1 VRRSLLPNRP
11 LCVVD
16 EGGVFSLNK
25 NEENFATLFE
35 DDDDDDDDEEDAKG
49 NKFLNEEVDV
59 EEEAFE
65 FSLDVC

>member
-1 VRRSLLPNRP
+1 MPNRP

-16 EGGVFSLNK
+16 EDGVFSRNK
-25 NEENFATLFE
+25 NEENFALLFE
-35 DDDDDDDDEEDAKG
+35 DDDGDDDDEEEDAKG

-59 EEEAFE
+59 VEEEAFE

>member
-1 VRRSLLPNRP
+1 VRRSFLPNRP